1 MSFTLIYLMEN
12 TFIIQTENFQLTE
25 LDFIIRMLISAGIGF
40 VLGLER
46 EFSQY
51 SGKEEIFAGVR
62 TFTLVA
68 LLGFLTAMLSTTF
81 TYWIFITGFLSV
93 ICMVAISYWITANKG
108 RIGGTT
114 EFAII
119 FTFLLGGLT
128 FVGNINASL
137 ALTVMAVVLLSLKMK
152 MRTIIGQLTQKELY
166 AFVRFV
172 VIALLILPFLPNN
185 YFGPYN
191 VINPREVGW
200 VIVLVSGIGF
210 VGYVLMKFLGTD
222 RGILLT
228 SILGGLVS
236 STLVTFTF
244 SKKSKET
251 PQLSQNYAVGIF
263 AAATIMVIRMFFLVF
278 IFNKVMLVELI
289 IPLLIVLLTAFGV
302 ALFFYKKQYGKPAL
316 INKIVLGDPLN
327 IKNAVFFGVFYMG
340 ILLLVSYANYTYGT
354 KGLYV
359 SSAISAL
366 TDIDAIAISVSKLG
380 GTTMNILFAQNAI
393 LIATLSNTVVKI
405 GITLF
410 TGSMQLKKYILV
422 GYGCIFI
429 AGIIGFL
436 VLNA

>member
-1 MSFTLIYLMEN
+1 MLQL
-12 TFIIQTENFQLTE
+12 ENFQLTE
-25 LDFIIRMLISAGIGF
+25 FDFLIRMLVTAGIGF

-46 EFSQY
+46 EFSQH
-51 SGKEEIFAGVR
+51 SENSEVFAGLR

-68 LLGFLTAMLSTTF
+68 LFGFLAAYLGVTF
-81 TYWIFITGFLSV
+81 TYWIFIAGFLGVVTIVS
-93 ICMVAISYWITANKG
+93 ISYWVTSNKG
-108 RIGGTT
+108 DIGSTT
-114 EFAII
+114 EFAVI
-119 FTFLLGGLT
+119 FTFLLGGLVL
-128 FVGNINASL
+128 VGNINLSL
-137 ALTVMAVVLLSLKMK
+137 ALTVIALVLLSLKLTF
-152 MRTIIGQLTQKELY
+152 RTMIGQLSQKELY

-172 VIALLILPFLPNN
+172 VVALLILPFLPDN

-191 VINPREVGW
+191 IINPREVGW
-200 VIVLVSGIGF
+200 IIVLVSGIGF
-210 VGYVLMKFLGTD
+210 VGYILMKFLGTD

-244 SKKSKET
+244 SKNSKET

-263 AAATIMVIRMFFLVF
+263 AAATIMVVRIFLLVF
-278 IFNKVMLVELI
+278 IFNKEMLVELI
-289 IPLLIVLLTAFGV
+289 IPLLILLLTAFGV
-302 ALFFYKKQYGKPAL
+302 ALFFYKRQYGKPAL
-316 INKIVLGDPLN
+316 IDKIVLGDPLN
-327 IKNAVFFGVFYMG
+327 IKNAVFFGIFYMG
-340 ILLLVSYANYTYGT
+340 ILLLVSYANHTYGT
-354 KGLYV
+354 KGIYV

-405 GITLF
+405 GIALF
-410 TGSMQLKKYILV
+410 TGSQQLKKYVLV
-422 GYGCIFI
+422 GYSCIFI

>member
-1 MSFTLIYLMEN
+1 MDAN
-12 TFIIQTENFQLTE
+12 FIIPIENGQLTE
-25 LDFIIRMLISAGIGF
+25 FDFLIRMLVTAGIGF

-46 EFSQY
+46 EYSQY
-51 SGKEEIFAGVR
+51 SEKGEIFAGLR

-68 LLGFLTAMLSTTF
+68 LLGFLTAYLGITF
-81 TYWIFITGFLSV
+81 TYWIFIAGFLGV
-93 ICMVAISYWITANKG
+93 VTIVAISYWVTSNEG
-108 RIGGTT
+108 NIGSTT

-119 FTFLLGGLT
+119 FTFLLGGLVL
-128 FVGNINASL
+128 VGSINLSL
-137 ALTVMAVVLLSLKMK
+137 ALTVITLVLLSLKLRLKSM
-152 MRTIIGQLTQKELY
+152 IGQLTQKELF
-166 AFVRFV
+166 ALVRFV

-185 YFGPYN
+185 YYGPYE

-200 VIVLVSGIGF
+200 IIVLTSGIGF
-210 VGYVLMKFLGTD
+210 VGYILMKFLGTD

-251 PQLSQNYAVGIF
+251 PELSQNYAVGIF
-263 AAATIMVIRMFFLVF
+263 AAATIMVLRIFLLVF
-278 IFNKVMLVELI
+278 IFNKAMLIELA
-289 IPLLIVLLTAFGV
+289 IPLLIILLTAFGI
-302 ALFFYKKQYGKPAL
+302 ALYFYNKQFQKQHGVD
-316 INKIVLGDPLN
+316 KIVLGDPLN
-327 IKNAVFFGVFYMG
+327 IKNAVFFGIFYMG
-340 ILLLVSYANYTYGT
+340 ILLLVSYANHAYGT
-354 KGLYV
+354 KGIYL

-380 GTTMNILFAQNAI
+380 GASINLLTAQNAI
-393 LIATLSNTVVKI
+393 LMAALSNTVVKI
-405 GITLF
+405 GIAFF
-410 TGSMQLKKYILV
+410 TGSSKLKKYVLI

>member
-1 MSFTLIYLMEN
+1 MLQL
-12 TFIIQTENFQLTE
+12 ENFQLTE
-25 LDFIIRMLISAGIGF
+25 FDFLIRMLVTAGIGF

-46 EFSQY
+46 EFSQH
-51 SGKEEIFAGVR
+51 SENSEVFAGLR

-68 LLGFLTAMLSTTF
+68 LFGFLAAYLGITF
-81 TYWIFITGFLSV
+81 TYWIFIAGFLGVVTIVS
-93 ICMVAISYWITANKG
+93 ISYWVTSNKG
-108 RIGGTT
+108 DIGSTT
-114 EFAII
+114 EFAVI
-119 FTFLLGGLT
+119 FTFLLGGLVL
-128 FVGNINASL
+128 VGNINLSL
-137 ALTVMAVVLLSLKMK
+137 ALTVIALVLLSLKLTF
-152 MRTIIGQLTQKELY
+152 RTMIGQLSQKELY

-172 VIALLILPFLPNN
+172 VVALLILPFLPDN

-191 VINPREVGW
+191 IINPREVGW
-200 VIVLVSGIGF
+200 IIVLVSGIGF
-210 VGYVLMKFLGTD
+210 VGYILMKFLGTD

-244 SKKSKET
+244 SKNSKET

-263 AAATIMVIRMFFLVF
+263 AAATIMVVRIFLLVF
-278 IFNKVMLVELI
+278 IFNKEMLVELI
-289 IPLLIVLLTAFGV
+289 IPLLILLLTAFGV
-302 ALFFYKKQYGKPAL
+302 AVFFYKRQYGKPAL
-316 INKIVLGDPLN
+316 IDKIVLGDPLN
-327 IKNAVFFGVFYMG
+327 IKNAVFFGIFYMG
-340 ILLLVSYANYTYGT
+340 ILLLVSYANHTYGT
-354 KGLYV
+354 KGIYV

-405 GITLF
+405 GIALF
-410 TGSMQLKKYILV
+410 TGSQQLKKYVLV
-422 GYGCIFI
+422 GYSCIFI

>member
-1 MSFTLIYLMEN
+1 MLQL
-12 TFIIQTENFQLTE
+12 ENFQLTE
-25 LDFIIRMLISAGIGF
+25 FDFLIRMLVTAGIGF

-46 EFSQY
+46 EFSQH
-51 SGKEEIFAGVR
+51 SENSEVFAGLR
-62 TFTLVA
+62 TFTVVA
-68 LLGFLTAMLSTTF
+68 LFGFLAAYLGITF
-81 TYWIFITGFLSV
+81 TYWIFIAGFLGVVTIVS
-93 ICMVAISYWITANKG
+93 ISYWVTSKKG
-108 RIGGTT
+108 DIGSTT
-114 EFAII
+114 EFAVI
-119 FTFLLGGLT
+119 FTYLLGGLVL
-128 FVGNINASL
+128 VGSINLSL
-137 ALTVMAVVLLSLKMK
+137 SLTVIILVLLSLKLTF
-152 MRTIIGQLTQKELY
+152 RTMIGQLTQKELY

-172 VIALLILPFLPNN
+172 VVALLILPFLPNN

-200 VIVLVSGIGF
+200 IIVLTSGIGF
-210 VGYVLMKFLGTD
+210 VGYILMKFLGTD

-263 AAATIMVIRMFFLVF
+263 AAATIMVLRIFLLVF
-278 IFNKVMLVELI
+278 IFNKAMLVELI

-302 ALFFYKKQYGKPAL
+302 ALFFYKRQYGKPAL
-316 INKIVLGDPLN
+316 IDKIALGDPLN

-340 ILLLVSYANYTYGT
+340 ILLLVSYANHTYGT
-354 KGLYV
+354 KGIYF

-366 TDIDAIAISVSKLG
+366 TDIDAISISVSKLG
-380 GTTMNILFAQNAI
+380 GTTMNILIAQNAI

-405 GITLF
+405 GIALF
-410 TGSMQLKKYILV
+410 TGSSKLKKYVLL

>member
-1 MSFTLIYLMEN
+1 MMLQL
-12 TFIIQTENFQLTE
+12 ENFQLTE
-25 LDFIIRMLISAGIGF
+25 FDFLIRMLVTAGIGF

-46 EFSQY
+46 EFSQH
-51 SGKEEIFAGVR
+51 SENSEVFAGLR

-68 LLGFLTAMLSTTF
+68 LFGFLAAYLGVTF
-81 TYWIFITGFLSV
+81 TYWIFIAGFLGVVTIVS
-93 ICMVAISYWITANKG
+93 ISYWVTSNKG
-108 RIGGTT
+108 DIGSTT
-114 EFAII
+114 EFAVI
-119 FTFLLGGLT
+119 FTFLLGGLVL
-128 FVGNINASL
+128 VGNINLSL
-137 ALTVMAVVLLSLKMK
+137 ALTVIALVLLSLKLTF
-152 MRTIIGQLTQKELY
+152 RTMIGQLSQKELY

-172 VIALLILPFLPNN
+172 VVALLILPFLPDN

-191 VINPREVGW
+191 IINPREVGW
-200 VIVLVSGIGF
+200 IIVLVSGIGF
-210 VGYVLMKFLGTD
+210 VGYILMKFLGTD

-244 SKKSKET
+244 SKNSKET

-263 AAATIMVIRMFFLVF
+263 AAATIMVVRIFLLVF
-278 IFNKVMLVELI
+278 IFNKEMLVELI
-289 IPLLIVLLTAFGV
+289 IPLLILLLTAFGV
-302 ALFFYKKQYGKPAL
+302 AVFFYKRQYGKPAL
-316 INKIVLGDPLN
+316 IDKIVLGDPLN
-327 IKNAVFFGVFYMG
+327 IKNAVFFGIFYMG
-340 ILLLVSYANYTYGT
+340 ILLLVSYANHTYGT
-354 KGLYV
+354 KGIYV

-405 GITLF
+405 GIALF
-410 TGSMQLKKYILV
+410 TGSQQLKKYVLV
-422 GYGCIFI
+422 GYSCIFI